1 MGVEIDGRLG
11 HNDYRLRKLTQIL
24 KEKDKLLDGV
34 PAIIEEM
41 VQKAAESDAKL
52 RRTIEKLEKEIRS
65 LKAQLGYSRN
75 RPKQPKPEVET
86 KEQS

>member
-11 HNDYRLRKLTQIL
+11 HNDYRLRKLTQTL
-24 KEKDKLLDGV
+24 KDKDKLLDGV

-41 VQKAAESDAKL
+41 VQKAAESDASL

-65 LKAQLGYSRN
+65 LKGQLGYKKRN
-75 RPKQPKPEVET
+75 RPEKPNPEVET
-86 KEQS
+86 